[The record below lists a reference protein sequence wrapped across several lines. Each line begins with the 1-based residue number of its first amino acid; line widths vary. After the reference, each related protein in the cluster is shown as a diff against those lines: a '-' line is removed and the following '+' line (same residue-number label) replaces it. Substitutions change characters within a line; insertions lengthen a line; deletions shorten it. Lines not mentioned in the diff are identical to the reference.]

1 MHSPSASS
9 ISAHSRGLLYRD
21 TNRARVIFFS
31 AIAHVPAVA
40 LLVFAYVATSMVFPM
55 CNMQLLFSDASEPS
69 CMSVLTTN
77 VALLCVA
84 VGIVSWRIGHELK
97 LVCWEIVTLVA
108 RALGLGSLRLGAAD
122 DVPFERPY
130 TVAIATP
137 FIVSIVCELI
147 RLFGFELCVAVV
159 IAIAWGTQEVSHVHV
174 STMMAQCWLG
184 IDDPR
189 FIVALWIGSG
199 WSIAEVASG
208 SWQMVRLLPL
218 LQTVDDLLPQLE
230 EDILEDY
237 ITEPSGHLGIPQTQR
252 SRSPGG
258 RAGPSRSPS
267 PSENYQFNGSECTLE
282 ENAEMSMLLLI
293 REKEELED
301 QLGEPL
307 ENLSPAT
314 VSLWRID
321 SVLWQLGS
329 TLVIAATVAL
339 AQGCADLSSGD
350 SPLSYPFL
358 LFPSLGSMVRV
369 FSMLVLLHT
378 LVTASWMILLP
389 RVGATT
395 ITYLSLLLGLGLLS
409 AGLARWGAVV

>member
-1 MHSPSASS
+1 MRSPGASS
-9 ISAHSRGLLYRD
+9 ISAQSRGLLYRD
-21 TNRARVIFFS
+21 TTRARVIFFF
-31 AIAHVPAVA
+31 AIAHVPAIA
-40 LLVFAYVATSMVFPM
+40 LLVVAYVTASMAFPV

-69 CMSVLTTN
+69 CRPVLTTN
-77 VALLCVA
+77 VVLLCVA
-84 VGIVSWRIGHELK
+84 VGIVSWRICHELK

-122 DVPFERPY
+122 DVPVERPY

-137 FIVSIVCELI
+137 FIISMVCEFI
-147 RLFGFELCVAVV
+147 RLLGFELCVAVV
-159 IAIAWGTQEVSHVHV
+159 IAIAWGTREMSHVHV
-174 STMMAQCWLG
+174 STIMAQCWLG
-184 IDDPR
+184 TDDPR
-189 FIVALWIGSG
+189 FIVAILLGSG
-199 WSIAEVASG
+199 WSIAEVVNG

-237 ITEPSGHLGIPQTQR
+237 IAEPSDRLSVPQAQR
-252 SRSPGG
+252 SRSPRG
-258 RAGPSRSPS
+258 RSSPRRSPS
-267 PSENYQFNGSECTLE
+267 PSENDQVSGSECTLE
-282 ENAEMSMLLLI
+282 ENAELSMLLLV
-293 REKEELED
+293 REKEELEA

-307 ENLSPAT
+307 ENMSPAT

-329 TLVIAATVAL
+329 TLVISATVAL
-339 AQGCADLSSGD
+339 AQGCADLSSDD

-358 LFPSLGSMVRV
+358 LFPSLDSMVRV
-369 FSMLVLLHT
+369 FSLLVLLHT
-378 LVTASWMILLP
+378 VVTASWMILLP